1 MFSFLKKQNTT
12 KRLKIIIAGDG
23 GVGKTSFFKCLSGLD
38 DTQYKHDRNYK
49 ATPINNFNMLTVSI
63 STNYGEYILDIWDT
77 AGQEFK
83 EGDLR
88 EAFICCS
95 DGILLFYDVN
105 EAKTRHNLDIWI
117 EKIRK
122 ICDPNIPAIIIGN
135 KMDRIKSNDGRQIII
150 RESRLPHLK
159 NKHSMLFSVRQR
171 MNYND
176 SKKKGIFQVLDP
188 IEELL
193 KIYSKNSRLEIEDYN
208 IINSNLVNNTS
219 VTK

>member
-1 MFSFLKKQNTT
+1 
-12 KRLKIIIAGDG
+12 
-23 GVGKTSFFKCLSGLD
+23 
-38 DTQYKHDRNYK
+38 
-49 ATPINNFNMLTVSI
+49 MLTLTI
-63 STNYGEYILDIWDT
+63 KTNYGDYILDIWDT

-88 EAFICCS
+88 SAFMACS
-95 DGILLFYDVN
+95 DGVLLFYDVN

-117 EKIRK
+117 ERIRK

-135 KMDRIKSNDGRQIII
+135 KMDKIKNSRQNII
-150 RESRLPHLK
+150 RESRLPHLT

-176 SKKKGIFQVLDP
+176 SSKKGIFQILDP

-193 KIYSKNSRLEIEDYN
+193 KMYSSNSRLSIEEYN

-219 VTK
+219 ITK